1 MNTTANVNYHV
12 RSDLPQ
18 AFQFDVDGVAGTLI
32 SPELQPTQVAVRDLR
47 GATARPRFGTDGIE
61 FVDHKSAVTDF
72 KATTNWRKRYDAELT
87 ALLLEETG
95 AADVLVFDHTMRVDD
110 PDAERRPARNVH
122 NDYSQAGAEQRLE
135 DLVGAELARDYRAGH
150 YGFVNVWRPIDRPI
164 ESSPLGFL
172 HPASVAA
179 EDWVPIELIYP
190 DRVGHILGVVAN
202 TEHDW
207 FYLSGMT
214 PDEVAI
220 FNIYDNRGRPQV
232 GHSALDLPGDA
243 QATRPRQSIES
254 RTLLRYR

>member
-32 SPELQPTQVAVRDLR
+32 SPELKPTQVSVRDLR
-47 GATARPRFGTDGIE
+47 GATVRPGFSADGIE
-61 FVDHKSAVTDF
+61 FVEHRSAVTDF
-72 KATTNWRKRYDAELT
+72 TETAAWRERYEAELT
-87 ALLLEETG
+87 ALLVEQTG
-95 AADVLVFDHTMRVDD
+95 AEDVVVFDHTVRIDD

-122 NDYSQAGAEQRLE
+122 NDYSQTGAEQRLE
-135 DLVGAELARDYRAGH
+135 DLVGAEVARDYRAGH

-190 DRVGHILGVVAN
+190 DRIGHILGVVAN
-202 TEHDW
+202 AQHDW

-254 RTLLRYR
+254 RTLVRYR

>member
-32 SPELQPTQVAVRDLR
+32 SPELKPTQVSVRDLR
-47 GATARPRFGTDGIE
+47 GATVRPGFSADGIE
-61 FVDHKSAVTDF
+61 FVEHRSAVTDF
-72 KATTNWRKRYDAELT
+72 KETPAWRERYDAELT
-87 ALLLEETG
+87 ALLVEQTG
-95 AADVLVFDHTMRVDD
+95 AEEVVVFDHTVRIDD

-122 NDYSQAGAEQRLE
+122 NDYSQTGAEQRLE
-135 DLVGAELARDYRAGH
+135 DLVGAEVACDYRAGH

-190 DRVGHILGVVAN
+190 DRIGHILGVVAN
-202 TEHDW
+202 AQHDW

-243 QATRPRQSIES
+243 QVTRPRQSIES
-254 RTLLRYR
+254 RTLVRYR